1 MGIKRRILVVVGI
14 GVAIVVLL
22 STGVFGMAV

>member
-14 GVAIVVLL
+14 AVAILVLVY
-22 STGVFGMAV
+22 TGIFEMAW